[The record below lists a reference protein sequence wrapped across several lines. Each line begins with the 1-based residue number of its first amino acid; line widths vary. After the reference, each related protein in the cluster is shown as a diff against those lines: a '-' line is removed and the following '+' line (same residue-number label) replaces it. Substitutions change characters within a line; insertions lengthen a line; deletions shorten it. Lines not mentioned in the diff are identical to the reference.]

1 MSLKRKQM
9 SIDLKTKQLILVEV
23 EKGTL
28 PKTKIAEKFGIPK
41 STLSTIIK
49 NKDKIDEAVALGSTN
64 STKRL
69 RKPML
74 EDVEKEL
81 LKWFKKARDSNIPLS
96 GALVREKAKEICTSN
111 GVEHMACSDGWLWR
125 FQKRYNISCHV
136 LSGEANKVADEDVNK
151 WLQGFVKVR
160 QSYSKNDIFNI
171 DETGVFY
178 NLLPDRSLDFKGV
191 KSHGGAKSKERLTVV
206 LCCNSTGSEKLKL
219 WVIGKYQNPRCFK
232 NVNKL
237 SLPFEYTNQK
247 NAWVDSTSFRL
258 WLLKF
263 QRKMALQNRN
273 VLLTMDNCSAHNNIG
288 DLELPNVKIVYFPPN
303 CTSRL
308 QPLDQGIIAAF
319 KRYFKT
325 RLVRHALLC
334 LDSDQPCVKWNILQ
348 AMRAM
353 AVSWNDV
360 TATTISNCFKKAW
373 NIENDA
379 NLTPEIHIEDVIE
392 DDWNK
397 LLAVTSDENAQTF
410 SSFIQMDNDLDICD
424 ENAGEDG
431 EDENPEISDQEIEPT
446 EPPVDKPS
454 RADVL
459 AAFDTLV
466 KFSQT
471 SAELDCKFDDQLN
484 SIRKQCLENYEV
496 TFTQKPITDFFKPT

>member
-1 MSLKRKQM
+1 
-9 SIDLKTKQLILVEV
+9 
-23 EKGTL
+23 
-28 PKTKIAEKFGIPK
+28 
-41 STLSTIIK
+41 
-49 NKDKIDEAVALGSTN
+49 
-64 STKRL
+64 
-69 RKPML
+69 
-74 EDVEKEL
+74 
-81 LKWFKKARDSNIPLS
+81 
-96 GALVREKAKEICTSN
+96 
-111 GVEHMACSDGWLWR
+111 
-125 FQKRYNISCHV
+125 
-136 LSGEANKVADEDVNK
+136 
-151 WLQGFVKVR
+151 
-160 QSYSKNDIFNI
+160 
-171 DETGVFY
+171 
-178 NLLPDRSLDFKGV
+178 
-191 KSHGGAKSKERLTVV
+191 
-206 LCCNSTGSEKLKL
+206 
-219 WVIGKYQNPRCFK
+219 
-232 NVNKL
+232 
-237 SLPFEYTNQK
+237 
-247 NAWVDSTSFRL
+247 
-258 WLLKF
+258 
-263 QRKMALQNRN
+263 MALQNRN

-360 TATTISNCFKKAW
+360 TATTISNSFKKAW

-484 SIRKQCLENYEV
+484 SIRKL
-496 TFTQKPITDFFKPT
+496 

>member
-1 MSLKRKQM
+1 MTKMSSKRKQM

-28 PKTKIAEKFGIPK
+28 PKTKIAKKFGILK

-81 LKWFKKARDSNIPLS
+81 LKWFKKAKDSNIPLS
-96 GALVREKAKEICTSN
+96 GALVREKAKEICFSN

-151 WLQGFVKVR
+151 WLQGFVKVT
-160 QSYSKNDIFNI
+160 QSYNENDIFNI

-178 NLLPDRSLDFKGV
+178 NLLPDRPLDFKGV

-206 LCCNSTGSEKLKL
+206 LCCNPTGSEKLKF

-263 QRKMALQNRN
+263 Q
-273 VLLTMDNCSAHNNIG
+273 
-288 DLELPNVKIVYFPPN
+288 
-303 CTSRL
+303 
-308 QPLDQGIIAAF
+308 
-319 KRYFKT
+319 
-325 RLVRHALLC
+325 
-334 LDSDQPCVKWNILQ
+334 
-348 AMRAM
+348 
-353 AVSWNDV
+353 
-360 TATTISNCFKKAW
+360 
-373 NIENDA
+373 
-379 NLTPEIHIEDVIE
+379 
-392 DDWNK
+392 
-397 LLAVTSDENAQTF
+397 
-410 SSFIQMDNDLDICD
+410 
-424 ENAGEDG
+424 
-431 EDENPEISDQEIEPT
+431 
-446 EPPVDKPS
+446 
-454 RADVL
+454 
-459 AAFDTLV
+459 
-466 KFSQT
+466 
-471 SAELDCKFDDQLN
+471 
-484 SIRKQCLENYEV
+484 
-496 TFTQKPITDFFKPT
+496 

>member
-1 MSLKRKQM
+1 MSLNLKRKQM

-81 LKWFKKARDSNIPLS
+81 LKWFKEARDSNIPLS

-151 WLQGFVKVR
+151 WLQEFVKVR
-160 QSYSKNDIFNI
+160 QSYSENDIFNI

-191 KSHGGAKSKERLTVV
+191 KSHGGAKSKQRLTVV

-232 NVNKL
+232 N
-237 SLPFEYTNQK
+237 
-247 NAWVDSTSFRL
+247 
-258 WLLKF
+258 
-263 QRKMALQNRN
+263 NRN
-273 VLLTMDNCSAHNNIG
+273 VLFTMDNCSAHNNIG

-325 RLVRHALLC
+325 RLVRHAPLC

-360 TATTISNCFKKAW
+360 TATTIN
-373 NIENDA
+373 
-379 NLTPEIHIEDVIE
+379 
-392 DDWNK
+392 DWNK

-410 SSFIQMDNDLDICD
+410 SSFIQMDNDLEICD

-431 EDENPEISDQEIEPT
+431 EDENPEISDQKIEPT

-454 RADVL
+454 RTDVL
-459 AAFDTLV
+459 APFDTLL